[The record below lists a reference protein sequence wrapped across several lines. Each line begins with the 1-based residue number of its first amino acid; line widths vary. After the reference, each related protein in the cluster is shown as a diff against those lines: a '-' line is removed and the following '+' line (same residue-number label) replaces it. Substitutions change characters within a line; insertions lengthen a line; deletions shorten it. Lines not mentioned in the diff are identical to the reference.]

1 MIKIL
6 IDILWYI
13 IYMLIK
19 CSFQKG
25 NVTMPRIKKPR
36 FVSRYPTITAFV
48 PRGLF
53 QTGEIT
59 LSVEGLEAIRLSDF
73 EHLDQETAAKMMEVS
88 RQTYG
93 RILSEARGIVSEAL
107 VTGKALIIEGGSYEM
122 RGRHRKRRRRSGR
135 EF

>member
-1 MIKIL
+1 M
-6 IDILWYI
+6 
-13 IYMLIK
+13 
-19 CSFQKG
+19 
-25 NVTMPRIKKPR
+25 
-36 FVSRYPTITAFV
+36 
-48 PRGLF
+48 F
-53 QTGEIT
+53 QTGEIS

-107 VTGKALIIEGGSYEM
+107 VTGKALIIQGGSYEM
-122 RGRHRKRRRRSGR
+122 RGRHRKRRRRGGR

>member
-1 MIKIL
+1 MTKIL
-6 IDILWYI
+6 FDILYYI
-13 IYMLIK
+13 GYILIK
-19 CSFQKG
+19 CSFHKG
-25 NVTMPRIKKPR
+25 NFIMPRIKKPR
-36 FVSRYPTITAFV
+36 FVSIYPTITAFV
-48 PRGLF
+48 PRGMF

-59 LSVEGLEAIRLSDF
+59 LSLEGLEAIRLSDF
-73 EHLDQETAAKMMEVS
+73 EHLDQETAAKRMEVS

-122 RGRHRKRRRRSGR
+122 RGRHRKRRRRGGR